1 MYAVGVGGTILHFD
15 GAGWSRM
22 ASPTDAL
29 LLDVWGL
36 APDDIYAVG
45 FNGFGVVI
53 AHWNG
58 TRWTSVPTPDA
69 GGVAIQEDVE
79 QTGIGEGN
87 EGAPLWAVGSL
98 ATNSGELA
106 LVFQGP

>member
-1 MYAVGVGGTILHFD
+1 MTPNAIEV
-15 GAGWSRM
+15 
-22 ASPTDAL
+22 
-29 LLDVWGL
+29 L
-36 APDDIYAVG
+36 AANDIYAVG

-58 TRWTSVPTPDA
+58 TRWTSVPTPA
-69 GGVAIQEDVE
+69 VGGVAILDDVE
-79 QTGIGEGN
+79 QTGVGEGS

-98 ATNSGELA
+98 ATNSGELS